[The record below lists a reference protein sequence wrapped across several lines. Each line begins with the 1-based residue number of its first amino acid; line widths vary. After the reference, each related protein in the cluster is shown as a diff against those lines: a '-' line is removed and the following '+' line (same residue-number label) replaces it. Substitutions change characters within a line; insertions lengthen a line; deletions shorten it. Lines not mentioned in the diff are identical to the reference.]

1 MSFRTVKRTTSQ
13 SVTSQAIRPRAA
25 ANKSTPH
32 GKKLLLWNSKAI
44 ERGTVRI
51 TYKEPDRAEEKS
63 ESDNNNKNEGAGF
76 SAWARSTEITK
87 PKTPRPSSFIYIR
100 SIDEEMRYR
109 E

>member
-1 MSFRTVKRTTSQ
+1 VQQQIKVRRTVVS
-13 SVTSQAIRPRAA
+13 SLFLFFFSL
-25 ANKSTPH
+25 
-32 GKKLLLWNSKAI
+32 KKLLLWNSKAI

-87 PKTPRPSSFIYIR
+87 PKTPRPSSFI
-100 SIDEEMRYR
+100 
-109 E
+109 